1 MATKKIITAEEAGR
15 IWFMHEKGLTNTEI
29 VGITGRSVN
38 SISRVLGVF
47 RAVKHGDLEALN
59 RPSFNNCVAIKA
71 AAMKHF
77 GMSATNA
84 DILSGRGLKP
94 LNPEAEKT
102 DSDLL
107 SEVRRTNE
115 LLEQLIT
122 LWRD

>member
-1 MATKKIITAEEAGR
+1 MATNKFITAEEAGR

-29 VGITGRSVN
+29 IGVTGRSAN
-38 SISRVLGVF
+38 SVSRVLGVY
-47 RAVKHGDLEALN
+47 RAVRRGDMAALN
-59 RPSFNNCVAIKA
+59 SPSFNNCTAIKA
-71 AAMKHF
+71 AALKHF
-77 GMSATNA
+77 GMSTTNA
-84 DILSGRGLKP
+84 DVLLGRGLKP